1 MESPHSP
8 INLERLSVVLAT
20 TMLAFSLTRFVPIS
34 DLPFSFTLFSS
45 VFELKFNIG
54 SLLSLVT
61 ALLAAVG
68 SHWIVTAQPTESAK
82 RNGLRAFQHIII
94 PLFFA
99 LVISITLNRSLENQ
113 YWWVA
118 FGLGSL
124 FFGLI
129 LWAEYLVKT
138 SIGPRYSLASV
149 GLIALSFALLM
160 ILNVALRTNA
170 TRLYLELPILA
181 MSIWMVTTRMISLRL
196 NGKFLPRWSLI
207 IVLFL
212 LQIAAALH
220 YLDISPLQYGFLI
233 TGGLYAGISLV
244 CGLVEEKKRV
254 GLYLEPVFMLA
265 IIIIL
270 FLLV

>member
-1 MESPHSP
+1 MESSHSP
-8 INLERLSVVLAT
+8 FNLERLSVVLAT
-20 TMLAFSLTRFVPIS
+20 TMLAFSLTRFIPTT
-34 DLPFSFTLFSS
+34 DFPFSFNFFSI

-54 SLLSLVT
+54 SLLSFVT
-61 ALLAAVG
+61 ALMAAVG
-68 SHWIVTAQPTESAK
+68 SHWIVPVQPNEPGK
-82 RNGLRAFQHIII
+82 RNGLRTYQHIII

-99 LVISITLNRSLENQ
+99 LVISITLNQSLENQ
-113 YWWVA
+113 YWWVV

-170 TRLYLELPILA
+170 TRLFLELPILA

-207 IVLFL
+207 IVLFFV
-212 LQIAAALH
+212 QIAAALH
-220 YLDISPLQYGFLI
+220 YMDVSPLQYGLLI

-244 CGLVEEKKRV
+244 CGLAEERKRV
-254 GLYLEPVFMLA
+254 GLYLEPVSMLA
-265 IIIIL
+265 TIIIL